1 MTISKNKI
9 KKIMLLTGKNHA
21 KFTFYN
27 NGNNNSNNN
36 NDDEAITCIS
46 IKMGTWIRLFVTQL
60 ITQKSNKNQ
69 K

>member
-1 MTISKNKI
+1 MPSSKI
-9 KKIMLLTGKNHA
+9 KIKNYAVDRQNHA
-21 KFTFYN
+21 KFTFYKKD
-27 NGNNNSNNN
+27 NNNSDNN
-36 NDDEAITCIS
+36 NDDEAVTCIS

>member
-1 MTISKNKI
+1 MPKAHFKNTVTI
-9 KKIMLLTGKNHA
+9 TTTA
-21 KFTFYN
+21 
-27 NGNNNSNNN
+27 NNSNYYYYNN
-36 NDDEAITCIS
+36 NNNNEAITCIS